1 MFEPRGSY
9 QRTLVVRQ
17 TAARLMEQGVPHG
30 NDFRPRRAPV
40 ARRAPGQC
48 RVTTGRANAALLC
61 SEILHDIIRPVTI
74 RPGPIRP
81 VNIRPV
87 KIRLSSHPGP
97 HETAFLDVQPMAGA
111 GNVVHKGLKTRSKE
125 EAQA

>member
-1 MFEPRGSY
+1 MISGH
-9 QRTLVVRQ
+9 
-17 TAARLMEQGVPHG
+17 AAPLSPG
-30 NDFRPRRAPV
+30 
-40 ARRAPGQC
+40 APGQC

>member
-9 QRTLVVRQ
+9 QRTLVVRHP
-17 TAARLMEQGVPHG
+17 AARLMEQRVPRG

-40 ARRAPGQC
+40 AWRAPGQC

-61 SEILHDIIRPVTI
+61 SEILHEIIRPVTI

-87 KIRLSSHPGP
+87 KILLSSHPGP